1 MRFLDASPQ
10 ELMLR
15 RAALALHAS
24 PLVLRALGRVLPGTL
39 RVRWSSFVA
48 NYAHWSAERAHLD
61 PDDWDR
67 LTRGVPVL
75 LYHAFG
81 DEDNRY
87 VVSRAAFARHLRL
100 LALLRF
106 TVRPYAE
113 VARSLREGRLPVR
126 RTVALT
132 FDDGYAD
139 NADVAAPLLER
150 RGYPATIFVVSSR
163 LGGVTDWTAEAG
175 VNGRPLLTAEQI
187 AALGSRGFDAGAHTR
202 THADLTATGVA
213 VEEEVASSRTELEAA
228 LGVPVPTF
236 AYPYGRV
243 NDRAVAAVRKA
254 GFESACT
261 TSPQLAQTGDDPLL
275 VPRIEIKRED
285 SLLQFVRKLW
295 FGGA

>member
-24 PLVLRALGRVLPGTL
+24 PFLLRALGRVLPEAL
-39 RVRWSSFVA
+39 RARWSLFVA
-48 NYAHWSAERAHLD
+48 NYAHWSAERARLD

-67 LTRGVPVL
+67 LTRGVPML

-81 DEDNRY
+81 DADNRY
-87 VVSRAAFARHLRL
+87 VVSRSAFARHLRL

-106 TVRPYAE
+106 NVRPYTE
-113 VARSLREGRLPVR
+113 VARSLREGRLPPP

-139 NADVAAPLLER
+139 NADVAVPLLR
-150 RGYPATIFVVSSR
+150 RHGYPATIFLVSSR
-163 LGGVTDWTAEAG
+163 IGGVTDWTTEAALD
-175 VNGRPLLTAEQI
+175 GRPLLTAEQI
-187 AALGSRGFDAGAHTR
+187 VSLRSGGIDAGAHTR
-202 THADLTATGVA
+202 THADLTVPGVA
-213 VEEEVASSRTELEAA
+213 VEEEVASSRAELEAA
-228 LGVPVPTF
+228 LGVQVPAF

-243 NDRAVAAVRKA
+243 DDRAVAAVRAA

-261 TSPQLAQTGDDPLL
+261 TDPQLAQTGDDPLL

-285 SLLQFVRKLW
+285 SLLQFLRKLW